1 VAHGEGVLTP
11 ITASQIDQMIAT
23 LGQGVSAPTPTL
35 KANRTGSKLTEVF
48 RQTSSPLPETACEVA
63 RVKDALAYVSP
74 DVKRGMG
81 VVLHTNGTPASD
93 YWLGVVWAIASLQWS
108 CGEALAREWSKSG
121 SLYPDG
127 SGFDAAWSAYDPSH
141 PSPVRIGSL
150 FKLAKANGW
159 TDTPLPSTPAQPP
172 YGGGYTLLGRNE
184 IMALPSIQWRLKKVL
199 PQKGLA
205 AIYGP
210 SGSGKTFLALDLGM
224 AIARGGPWFNIR
236 TTQCPV
242 TLVMLEGAGGLQ
254 NRMKAWE
261 LQIGKS
267 MPNTFKVISQS
278 FELTAPEQVAA
289 MGEALPKDG
298 VVIID
303 TLNRAAPTADENS
316 SQDMGTILQSL
327 KQLEDTTGGLV
338 VVVHHTGKD
347 AARGMRGHSSL
358 HAALDAVI
366 EVKRTGDGRSWG
378 IAKAKDG
385 EDGGDHAFTL
395 EHHVLGTDADGDD
408 ITGCAVK
415 CGGTSLFQQKEPSG
429 RQQKAALAEVKKAL
443 HKATAQPVCSAGL
456 PIQRITV
463 ADAVTVVAGSLVTV
477 ASNKRNYRA
486 SALVQDLLNGSHL
499 RTGTDS
505 QGGEWLWS

>member
-1 VAHGEGVLTP
+1 MAHGEGVVTP
-11 ITASQIDQMIAT
+11 VSAEQFDKMLAT
-23 LGQGVSAPTPTL
+23 LGRGVSAPTPTL
-35 KANRTGSKLTEVF
+35 KANRTGSKLTQVL
-48 RQTSSPLPETACEVA
+48 RQTSSPLPETAGEIA
-63 RVKDALAYVSP
+63 RVKGALAFVSP
-74 DVKRGMG
+74 DVKRGTGRMFDREG
-81 VVLHTNGTPASD
+81 NPELD

-108 CGEALAREWSKSG
+108 CGEALAREWSQKS
-121 SLYPDG
+121 SRYDRDE
-127 SGFDAAWSAYDPSH
+127 FVIDWSDYDPSH
-141 PSPVRIGSL
+141 PYPVGIGSL

-159 TDTPLPSTPAQPP
+159 TDTPLPPTPAQPP
-172 YGGGYTLLGRNE
+172 YGGGYTLLGRKE
-184 IMALPSIQWRLKKVL
+184 IMALPAIAWRLKKVL
-199 PQKGLA
+199 PQTGLA

-242 TLVMLEGAGGLQ
+242 TLVMLEAAGGLQ
-254 NRMKAWE
+254 ARVKAWE
-261 LQIGKS
+261 DQNGQD
-267 MPNTFKVISQS
+267 MPDAFKVITEPFQ
-278 FELTAPEQVAA
+278 LTDDARVLAL
-289 MGEALPKDG
+289 GEALPKGG
-298 VVIID
+298 VLIID

-366 EVKRTGDGRSWG
+366 EVKRNGKERSWG

-395 EHHVLGTDADGDD
+395 EHHVLGTDGDGED
-408 ITGCAVK
+408 ITSCAVK
-415 CGGTSLFQQKEPSG
+415 RGGTSLFQQKEPSG

-443 HKATAQPVCSAGL
+443 HKATVQPVCSAGL

-477 ASNKRNYRA
+477 ASNKRNNRA

-499 RTGTDS
+499 RTGKDG
-505 QGGEWLWS
+505 QGGEWVWS

>member
-1 VAHGEGVLTP
+1 MTP
-11 ITASQIDQMIAT
+11 ITASQIDRMIAT
-23 LGQGVSAPTPTL
+23 LGQGVSKPTPTL
-35 KANRTGSKLTEVF
+35 KANSPRSKLDAAF
-48 RQTSSPLPETACEVA
+48 RQTSSALPETAGEIA
-63 RVKDALAYVSP
+63 RVKDALACISP
-74 DVKRGMG
+74 DVKRGAGGMFDR
-81 VVLHTNGTPASD
+81 NGNPEPE

-108 CGEALAREWSKSG
+108 CGEALALEWSKSG

-127 SGFDAAWSAYDPSH
+127 DGFDDAWSEYDPSH
-141 PSPVRIGSL
+141 ANPVGIGSL

-159 TDTPLPSTPAQPP
+159 ANNPLPSTPAQPP
-172 YGGGYTLLGRNE
+172 HGGGYTLLGRNE
-184 IMALPSIQWRLKKVL
+184 IMALPAIAWRLKKVL
-199 PQKGLA
+199 PQTGLA

-224 AIARGGPWFNIR
+224 AIAKGGKWFGIR

-242 TLVMLEGAGGLQ
+242 TLVMLEAAGGLQ
-254 NRMKAWE
+254 ARVKAWE
-261 LQIGKS
+261 DQNGQD
-267 MPNTFKVISQS
+267 MPDAFKVITEPFQ
-278 FELTAPEQVAA
+278 LTDDARVVAL
-289 MGEALPKDG
+289 GEALPKGG

-366 EVKRTGDGRSWG
+366 EVKRNGDARSWG

-395 EHHVLGTDADGDD
+395 KHHVLGTDADGDD
-408 ITGCAVK
+408 MTSCAVK

-456 PIQRITV
+456 PTQRLTV

-477 ASNKRNYRA
+477 ASNKRNNRA
-486 SALVQDLLNGSHL
+486 SALVQNLLNGSHL

-505 QGGEWLWS
+505 QGGEWVWS

>member
-1 VAHGEGVLTP
+1 MAHGEGVVTP
-11 ITASQIDQMIAT
+11 ITASQIDRMIAT
-23 LGQGVSAPTPTL
+23 LRQGVSKPTPTL
-35 KANRTGSKLTEVF
+35 KANRTGSKLTQVL
-48 RQTSSPLPETACEVA
+48 RQTSSPLPETAGEIA
-63 RVKDALAYVSP
+63 RVQDALAYISP
-74 DVKRGMG
+74 DVKRG
-81 VVLHTNGTPASD
+81 NGSVFDINGAPAPD

-108 CGEALAREWSKSG
+108 CGEALAREWSQKS
-121 SLYPDG
+121 SLYDRDE
-127 SGFDAAWSAYDPSH
+127 FVIDWSDYDPAH
-141 PSPVRIGSL
+141 PSRVRIGSL
-150 FKLAKANGW
+150 FMLAKAKGW

-172 YGGGYTLLGRNE
+172 HGGGYTLLGRNA
-184 IMALPSIQWRLKKVL
+184 IMALPTIQWRLKKVL

-224 AIARGGPWFNIR
+224 AIGRGGPWFNIR

-254 NRMKAWE
+254 GRVHAWE
-261 LQIGKS
+261 LQNKAL
-267 MPNTFKVISQS
+267 MPDAFKVISQS
-278 FELTAPEQVAA
+278 FELTAPGQVAA
-289 MGEALPKDG
+289 MGEALPKNG

-366 EVKRTGDGRSWG
+366 EVKRNGDARSWG

-395 EHHVLGTDADGDD
+395 EHHVLGTDADGED

-415 CGGTSLFQQKEPSG
+415 RGGTSLFQQKEPSG

-443 HKATAQPVCSAGL
+443 HKATAQPVCFSGL
-456 PIQRITV
+456 PTQRITV